1 MYEVKRD
8 VADDVPPQ
16 AEEERMKIRPLHDR
30 ILVTR
35 VAEQE
40 VGRGGIIIPDTAKEK
55 PQEGKVVAVGNGK
68 LTEDGKRIALDVQAG
83 DRILFGK
90 FSGNEVRIE
99 DDEYVIMREEDVF
112 AILE

>member
-1 MYEVKRD
+1 
-8 VADDVPPQ
+8 
-16 AEEERMKIRPLHDR
+16 MKIRPLHDR

-35 VAEQE
+35 VEAKD

-68 LTEDGKRIALDVQAG
+68 VTEDGKRIALDVQVG

-90 FSGNEVRIE
+90 YSGSEVNVE
-99 DDEYVIMREEDVF
+99 DDEYVIMREEDVL
-112 AILE
+112 AVLGKDK

>member
-1 MYEVKRD
+1 
-8 VADDVPPQ
+8 
-16 AEEERMKIRPLHDR
+16 MKIRPLHDR

-35 VAEQE
+35 VEAAD

-68 LTEDGKRIALDVQAG
+68 INDDGKRIALDVQAG

-90 FSGNEVRIE
+90 YSGSEVNIE
-99 DDEYVIMREEDVF
+99 NDEYIIMREEDVL
-112 AILE
+112 AILGKDK